1 MDQANRRAM
10 VGAISEALGLSHTE
24 ANLRLL
30 ESLDQAQDGGS
41 RPSLYGTTL
50 ALGVPDEL
58 IEKWQLHEMKPEQ
71 CLKRDATLRDSI
83 CKLRQYART
92 ALLTNSRRSIT
103 ERILQSIGLDND
115 LFDAIL
121 AGEELQ
127 QAKPSPHD
135 LERLIYLA
143 GGEIADGI
151 VIGDRWAV
159 DLEPAQNLGMQILH
173 VAGRDEVVKWLRQE
187 VSRLETDQP
196 E

>member
-1 MDQANRRAM
+1 M
-10 VGAISEALGLSHTE
+10 VGAISEALGLSQTE
-24 ANLRLL
+24 ANLRML
-30 ESLDQAQDGGS
+30 EALDQAQDGGS

-58 IEKWQLHEMKPEQ
+58 IEKWQLREMKPEQ
-71 CLKRDATLRDSI
+71 CLKRDATLRESI
-83 CKLRQYART
+83 CKLRRYART
-92 ALLTNSRRSIT
+92 ALLTNSRRSIA

-135 LERLIYLA
+135 LERLVHLA

-151 VIGDRWAV
+151 AIGDRWAV

-173 VAGRDEVVKWLRQE
+173 VAGRDEVVEWLMQE
-187 VSRLETDQP
+187 VSRLETDP
-196 E
+196 TE